1 MCLHIGKRVLA
12 RFQASIL
19 HVYVNNKN
27 GAVATITGLVPGINI
42 NILAQSNTIQGR
54 LQQVPLTSWLFKKS
68 NMVVLF

>member
-27 GAVATITGLVPGINI
+27 GAVATVTGLVLGNRM
-42 NILAQSNTIQGR
+42 NTAAQSNTIQGR
-54 LQQVPLTSWLFKKS
+54 LQQVPFTSWLF
-68 NMVVLF
+68 

>member
-27 GAVATITGLVPGINI
+27 GAVATVAGLVPGF
-42 NILAQSNTIQGR
+42 ILIYLRSRIPSKGDYSR
-54 LQQVPLTSWLFKKS
+54 CPLQVGFLKNQIWWC
-68 NMVVLF
+68 